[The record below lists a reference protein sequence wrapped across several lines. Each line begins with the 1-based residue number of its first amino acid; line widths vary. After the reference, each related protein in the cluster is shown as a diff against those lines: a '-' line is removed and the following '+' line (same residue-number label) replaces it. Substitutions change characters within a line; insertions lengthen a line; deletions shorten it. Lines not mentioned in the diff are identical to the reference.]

1 MKGLPIVLKGNVVKG
16 KGLGRTVGMPTANLN
31 IYEGTLPETGVYIT
45 RIEVEGKVYNSLTNI
60 GKSPSVDG
68 GSDASVETLI
78 LDFNRDIYGKDVV
91 LEILEFLRPVLK
103 FASLL
108 EVREQVEEDILE
120 AKKILLDRGL
130 TL

>member
-1 MKGLPIVLKGNVVKG
+1 V
-16 KGLGRTVGMPTANLN
+16 
-31 IYEGTLPETGVYIT
+31 
-45 RIEVEGKVYNSLTNI
+45 
-60 GKSPSVDG
+60 
-68 GSDASVETLI
+68 SVETLI
-78 LDFNRDIYGKDVV
+78 LDFNRDIYGKEVV

-103 FASLL
+103 FAILL

>member
-1 MKGLPIVLKGNVVKG
+1 MKGLPIILKGNVVKG
-16 KGLGRTVGMPTANLN
+16 KGLGRTVGMPTANLK
-31 IYEGTLPETGVYIT
+31 IYEGTLPESGVYLT
-45 RIEVEGKVYNSLTNI
+45 RIKVEGKVYNSLTNI
-60 GKSPSVDG
+60 GKRPSVDD
-68 GSDASVETLI
+68 GSDVSVETLI

>member
-1 MKGLPIVLKGNVVKG
+1 MKGLPIVLKGKVVQG
-16 KGLGRTVGMPTANLN
+16 KGLGRTVGMPTANLM
-31 IYEGTLPETGVYIT
+31 ICEGTMPESGVYLT

-60 GKSPSVDG
+60 GKRPSVDDG
-68 GSDASVETLI
+68 DNVSVETLI
-78 LDFNRDIYGKDVV
+78 LDFNRDIYGKEVV

-130 TL
+130 AL

>member
-16 KGLGRTVGMPTANLN
+16 KGLGRTVGMPTANLK
-31 IYEGTLPETGVYIT
+31 IYEGTLPKSGVYLT

-60 GKSPSVDG
+60 GKRPSVDDG
-68 GSDASVETLI
+68 DDVSVETLI
-78 LDFNRDIYGKDVV
+78 LDFNRDIYGRDVV

>member
-1 MKGLPIVLKGNVVKG
+1 MKGLPIILKGNVVKG
-16 KGLGRTVGMPTANLN
+16 NGLGRTVGMPTANLK
-31 IYEGTLPETGVYIT
+31 IYEGTLPESGVYLT
-45 RIEVEGKVYNSLTNI
+45 RIKVEGKVYNSLTNI
-60 GKSPSVDG
+60 GKRPSVDD
-68 GSDASVETLI
+68 GSDVSVETLI

>member
-1 MKGLPIVLKGNVVKG
+1 MKGLPILLKGEVVQG
-16 KGLGRTVGMPTANLN
+16 KGLGRTVGMPTANLK
-31 IYEGTLPETGVYIT
+31 IYEGTLPESGVYLT
-45 RIEVEGKVYNSLTNI
+45 RIEVDEKVYNSLTNI
-60 GKSPSVDG
+60 GKRPSVDSG
-68 GSDASVETLI
+68 DEVTVETLI
-78 LDFNRDIYGKDVV
+78 LDFNRDIYGKYVA

-130 TL
+130 AL